1 MPADGRLQFNVMR
14 GTLAGGRYGVLFHKL
29 LGISVRW
36 DSVRGRYEAD
46 SGADLVG
53 LHYEAQG
60 RAKVRSLLALL
71 PVVGPLVEPAN
82 RGDPRPS
89 QVGVPVTV
97 GAAAVPEVATVA
109 DFRCGNRLHRGKLDR
124 AEQHST
130 PVRGIHLQRT
140 DGHDPDPDFVA
151 RLMATPLVD
160 ILREYAER
168 PFFRLTVDH
177 AQLSI
182 ELDGFSYAPSEL
194 DALGDAVSRGA
205 ASLAAAGRP
214 LHRPRPF
221 NDVLPS
227 VEWAHEPNPLQRTSF
242 EPPLAW
248 IPSLSDLARR
258 YSGVAEDPVA
268 YHLAHPGMPV
278 PGRAFAVLALPGPTG
293 VQMRLAWH
301 AEQRI
306 TRYNTGRNAVLLPLS
321 TAPDTSAGS
330 VRVQELDVNY
340 AVSGGVLHVWER
352 RDWNANGG
360 LGDMDGLVIKARQ
373 LASQLP
379 T

>member
-1 MPADGRLQFNVMR
+1 MSTAHPEFEHALPGFAAFKDTDLVDAEHREPARELTDYAASRELEYLATLNPQGFWGVVPADGRLQFNVMR

-194 DALGDAVSRGA
+194 DALGVTRFRAAPHRLPRPAGRCTGSGRSTMFCRRSNGRTSPIRSSARPSSRRWRGSPPCRIWPAGTA
-205 ASLAAAGRP
+205 ASLRIRSP
-214 LHRPRPF
+214 T
-221 NDVLPS
+221 
-227 VEWAHEPNPLQRTSF
+227 TSLIRICRC
-242 EPPLAW
+242 PDALLLCLRCRGQQGCRCDW
-248 IPSLSDLARR
+248 R
-258 YSGVAEDPVA
+258 
-268 YHLAHPGMPV
+268 GMPSNAS
-278 PGRAFAVLALPGPTG
+278 RATT
-293 VQMRLAWH
+293 Q
-301 AEQRI
+301 AE
-306 TRYNTGRNAVLLPLS
+306 TRCSCR
-321 TAPDTSAGS
+321 
-330 VRVQELDVNY
+330 
-340 AVSGGVLHVWER
+340 
-352 RDWNANGG
+352 
-360 LGDMDGLVIKARQ
+360 
-373 LASQLP
+373 
-379 T
+379 